1 MLTLGQGTVIRSVQ
15 SPNVPLRELVRSSL
29 TSVDSVRLTSS
40 IRVNLVE
47 CRKPLDDIV
56 DTFFVFSLP
65 GV

>member
-1 MLTLGQGTVIRSVQ
+1 M
-15 SPNVPLRELVRSSL
+15 RSSL